1 MFLRR
6 ATPFL
11 CAALLVS
18 ACASAASSTDGTAPS
33 LEVGDLPSSLVDN
46 PDDEPA
52 GSHSGNGLP
61 LDQQVGTQALG
72 NRVILIGD
80 SVLASTSR
88 RYTNDMCEAL
98 VPLGWQVEVDAE
110 TGRFVDF
117 GNEVLDAR
125 LDAGWDVGVIL
136 LGNNYRE
143 VQDSYRNDLE
153 LMVTRLSPNPVVLLT
168 VTEFKPSRTE
178 VNDVIREM
186 AAKHPNV
193 AVVDWAATTADDPSL
208 TGGDRLH
215 LTNSGR
221 TALAENV
228 ALALGEAPKQPGDC
242 LSTNFEDDSNGPVTG
257 TTAPNQ
263 QNGGSNSGGGGDSN
277 SVDTTVNTSGSSIDS
292 STTVTA
298 IDTTVA
304 APDTTSAPTVSGA
317 GGSVAI
323 PPTTVPG
330 GPPTTP

>member
-1 MFLRR
+1 
-6 ATPFL
+6 
-11 CAALLVS
+11 
-18 ACASAASSTDGTAPS
+18 
-33 LEVGDLPSSLVDN
+33 
-46 PDDEPA
+46 
-52 GSHSGNGLP
+52 
-61 LDQQVGTQALG
+61 
-72 NRVILIGD
+72 
-80 SVLASTSR
+80 
-88 RYTNDMCEAL
+88 
-98 VPLGWQVEVDAE
+98 
-110 TGRFVDF
+110 
-117 GNEVLDAR
+117 
-125 LDAGWDVGVIL
+125 L

-263 QNGGSNSGGGGDSN
+263 QNGGSNSGGGGSN

-330 GPPTTP
+330 GPPTTS